1 MKKVLFAALAALTI
15 VACVKNSDY
24 DADQERLAIINAS
37 QAQRIAELQDQIND
51 LTASDEDLMG
61 QVTALTTTVNAND
74 AATTATLDSIAT
86 ALEADADA
94 LAALD
99 VVVAGLSNYDDE
111 DIKDRIDDL
120 EDEVDDIADDLED
133 LEEDVDDLQDSHRGL
148 DATLNNVV
156 WTPLF
161 TTQTASF
168 VQTGASLTGTPTRT
182 INIGTT
188 SNTITVNTFE
198 HAVTPIVDVN
208 TDRDHADAIRATRVD
223 YTYTGTVSGTTT
235 VVGSHTV
242 TGTLSSWIVV
252 NNN

>member
-1 MKKVLFAALAALTI
+1 MKKLLFVALAALTV

-24 DADQERLAIINAS
+24 DADQSILAGINAA
-37 QAQRIAELQDQIND
+37 QAQRINELQDQINA
-51 LTASDEDLMG
+51 LTATDEDLMA
-61 QVTALTTTVNAND
+61 QVTGLTATVNAND
-74 AATTATLDSIAT
+74 IETTEALASLT
-86 ALEADADA
+86 ASLTADADA

-111 DIKDRIDDL
+111 DLKDRIADVEGAIDDIEDEL
-120 EDEVDDIADDLED
+120 EDIDDDI
-133 LEEDVDDLQDSHRGL
+133 DDLQSGHRGL

-168 VQTGASLTGTPTRT
+168 VQTGVSLTGTPTRT

-252 NNN
+252 DNN